1 MEGED
6 LRAIIANHKTLHL
19 LLVYWEINGLDVK
32 DKDTKTE
39 LVWWTNRRKRLD
51 NKMQLRE
58 ITFVVSNNVGSEQ
71 AVTLFISIFITT
83 AAIASTPVCVPRDTA
98 AVQQS
103 RCLVVTPMTFPIIS
117 DSARLWTSNQSF
129 PRLNPL
135 HPPSVHKRIVS
146 LETPAV
152 HHHNHQRTL
161 IMQRREHHRY
171 HQVWRKPFYGSSSER
186 EEYRRELR
194 EQLKR
199 QMEEKCAA
207 LKLQLVGK
215 VKESEYLREVDRL
228 ALSSDR
234 EQRIQHSKAMTV
246 FRDENKKLMEQSW
259 RDRALT
265 RSQEILKEREL
276 LRLNPINWSG
286 TLK

>member
-51 NKMQLRE
+51 NKMQLP
-58 ITFVVSNNVGSEQ
+58 
-71 AVTLFISIFITT
+71 
-83 AAIASTPVCVPRDTA
+83 AIASTPVCVPRDTA